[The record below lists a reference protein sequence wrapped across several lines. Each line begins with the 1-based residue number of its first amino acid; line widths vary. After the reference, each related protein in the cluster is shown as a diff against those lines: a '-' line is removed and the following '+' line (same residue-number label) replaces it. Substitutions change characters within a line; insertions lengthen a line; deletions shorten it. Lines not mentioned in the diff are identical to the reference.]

1 MPVHR
6 GGEER
11 LYGLKTVV
19 VVPGNS
25 ARGLD
30 PHQGTVTLF
39 EGETGQ
45 TVAVMN
51 ASPIT
56 AIRTA
61 AASARDPR
69 ACAEGCANAR
79 HRGRRLSKRTS
90 KRSSECAFD
99 DIRIASRTAAKTE
112 ELAEQHPAARAVE
125 SAEEATRGADVITT
139 VTSSEEPVVDREW
152 VADGAHINAVGACFP
167 HARELDSATVA
178 ASTFIADRRESAENE
193 SGDYRLALAE
203 GAIADDHIAA
213 ELGDVLIG
221 AHPGRTSADEITVF
235 ESLGVAVE
243 DLFAAEYVVRRA
255 RESGR
260 GIAADFDSHR
270 RDPPGGR
277 RDRRRG
283 SAHSARACA
292 TAGRAVRALAQAR
305 MLAAGRRFQDS
316 RSAERH
322 QASPCGSAGRGRRHA
337 ERRQHGAGNRVGGP
351 QRRRRRHDRRPR
363 PRPAREAGGHRPAR
377 RTGRDSA
384 VRAMVAGDGGGA
396 VRGQ

>member
-1 MPVHR
+1 LRDVLVLGENDVEELLDPAGCLEAIERALVALARGEIHLPLRMIVRPPGDESLIGLMPVHR

-61 AASARDPR
+61 AASALATR
-69 ACAEGCANAR
+69 ELAR
-79 HRGRRLSKRTS
+79 KDARTLAIVGAGFQA
-90 KRSSECAFD
+90 KAHLEALVGVRPFD

-112 ELAEQHPAARAVE
+112 QLAEHHPAARAVE
-125 SAEEATRGADVITT
+125 SAEEAIRGADVITT

-203 GAIADDHIAA
+203 GAITDDHIAA
-213 ELGDVLIG
+213 ELGDVLLG
-221 AHPGRTSADEITVF
+221 AHPGRTSADEVTVF

-260 GIAADFDSHR
+260 GIAADF
-270 RDPPGGR
+270 
-277 RDRRRG
+277 
-283 SAHSARACA
+283 
-292 TAGRAVRALAQAR
+292 
-305 MLAAGRRFQDS
+305 
-316 RSAERH
+316 
-322 QASPCGSAGRGRRHA
+322 
-337 ERRQHGAGNRVGGP
+337 
-351 QRRRRRHDRRPR
+351 
-363 PRPAREAGGHRPAR
+363 
-377 RTGRDSA
+377 
-384 VRAMVAGDGGGA
+384 
-396 VRGQ
+396 